1 MSTPVVVQGTPVS
14 PPQQDYGS
22 QDYGD
27 NNYGGGDTGTGVTTS
42 METDQQ
48 PEAKTTGCKDPIFA
62 VLFYLNV
69 IAILV
74 VCATYGRDALNSS
87 DAGINYTELVYGSLI
102 FGVTSLVFS
111 AGGLGFLMQYPS
123 FMIKAGLIFTGVMAL
138 ASCVYIFMLPNTSMS
153 YKAIFGG
160 LAIVFFLLTL
170 CYIRAAWSRIPF
182 AATNMITAGTAIKA
196 NIGVAFFALFFAA
209 LQVVWLVL
217 WSVAY
222 SGVWDVT
229 YVCGNDGCDV
239 NYGYLFLLFVSLF
252 FTQQVLQYS
261 VHVIVAGTVATWWVA
276 PNESG
281 CCSKGVCHSF
291 IRTISTS
298 FGSICLGSLLVAII
312 RALQMLANT
321 ARSNGDGGFLVCIA
335 ECILSCL
342 ASCLEY
348 FNKWAYIY
356 VGIYGTSYKDSAVA
370 VMQLFADRGW
380 DAVIADDLVG
390 NAILLT
396 SIVAGL
402 IIGAIGIGYA
412 SANAEFSNIAA
423 DNSWVAFLIGFTAGL
438 SICSILLGTI
448 ASGVNAVIVLFA
460 EKPREF
466 EQNHPELSRDMR
478 EKWHEFYPEITM
490 Q

>member
-14 PPQQDYGS
+14 PPLN
-22 QDYGD
+22 
-27 NNYGGGDTGTGVTTS
+27 NNYGDGGTGTGVTES
-42 METDQQ
+42 METEQQ
-48 PEAKTTGCKDPIFA
+48 EPPKTTGCQDPIFA

-74 VCATYGRDALNSS
+74 VCGTYGREALNSS
-87 DAGINYTELVYGSLI
+87 DTGMNYTELVYGALV
-102 FGVTSLVFS
+102 FGVASLVFS
-111 AGGLGFLMQYPS
+111 AGGLLFLMQYPS

-138 ASCVYIFMLPNTSMS
+138 VSCVYIFMMPGDMT
-153 YKAIFGG
+153 YKAIYGS
-160 LAIVFFLLTL
+160 LSIIFFLITL
-170 CYIRAAWSRIPF
+170 CYIRAVWSRIPF
-182 AATNMITAGTAIKA
+182 AATNMITAATAIKA
-196 NIGVAFFALFFAA
+196 NLGVAMFALFFAG

-222 SGVWDVT
+222 SGVWDKT
-229 YVCGNDGCDV
+229 YVCGNDGCDI

-261 VHVIVAGTVATWWVA
+261 VHVIVAGTVATWWIN
-276 PNESG
+276 PSESG

-312 RALQMLANT
+312 RALQMLANS

-335 ECILSCL
+335 ECILGCL

-348 FNKWAYIY
+348 FNKWAYVY
-356 VGIYGTSYKDSAVA
+356 VGIYGMSYKDSAVA

-396 SIVAGL
+396 SLVSGL
-402 IIGAIGIGYA
+402 IIGAIAIGYA
-412 SANAEFSNIAA
+412 GANAEFSNMTG
-423 DNSWVAFLIGFTAGL
+423 DNSWMAFLIGFTAGL

-460 EKPREF
+460 EKPQEF

-478 EKWHEFYPEITM
+478 EKWHEFYPDLM
-490 Q
+490 